1 MILYSTPPITFTYL
15 IKQLKKASNAK
26 TYLLL
31 KDIFPQNAVDL
42 DLLKMGGILYKY
54 FRKKEKILY
63 NISDYIGCM
72 SPANL
77 NYVLDKN
84 PEIDKKKLEVNP
96 NSIDVKENVL
106 KFNSD
111 LYNKYKIPKN
121 KVIFIFGGNLGIP
134 QGIDYLKANIEYCKS
149 IKDAFF
155 LIIGDGTEYNKL
167 RNWIRTSETPN
178 VVLIKELPKSEY
190 DDIIKLSHVGL
201 IFLNPHFTIP
211 NFPSRILTYM
221 QNRLPVICATD
232 LVTDIG
238 EIVVNNNFGFKCLTS
253 DKKSFF
259 DHLPKTAFALSNIDD
274 KNGPVLL
281 QNTVAKKCTYALKSY
296 ADYKAQILESQL
308 SGLLLKIN
316 GHEVWVKLIGTFNAY
331 NLLAIYGTAIEL
343 GMESLEALRLLSEL
357 ESVSGR
363 FQYIV
368 SAANITA
375 IVDYAHTPD
384 ALENVLKTI
393 NDIRT
398 KNEQLITVVGCG
410 GNRDKTKRPI
420 MGGIASDLSDKAILT
435 SDNPRNEDAEVIIS
449 EMEQGV
455 APQNF
460 KRILSITDRKQAIK
474 TACQLA
480 QPNDIILIAGK
491 GHETYQEINGVRHDF
506 DDMKIVKELLEQ
518 LHK

>member
-1 MILYSTPPITFTYL
+1 VSI
-15 IKQLKKASNAK
+15 
-26 TYLLL
+26 L
-31 KDIFPQNAVDL
+31 KDIIYKVAIEAIKGSTDIVIGKIDFDSRKIEKNDLFVAIRGTISDGHDYISKAIDLGASAIICDSFPNGIVEGVTYIQVKDTNAALAVVAANYFGNPSQKL
-42 DLLKMGGILYKY
+42 QLVGVTGTNGKTTIASLLYQLYK
-54 FRKKEKILY
+54 KAGHKVGLLSTVKIMVDDVEYPATHTTPDSITINSYLALMVEAGV
-63 NISDYIGCM
+63 DYCFM
-72 SPANL
+72 
-77 NYVLDKN
+77 
-84 PEIDKKKLEVNP
+84 EV
-96 NSIDVKENVL
+96 SSHGVHQKRTESLHFV
-106 KFNSD
+106 
-111 LYNKYKIPKN
+111 
-121 KVIFIFGGNLGIP
+121 GGVFTN
-134 QGIDYLKANIEYCKS
+134 
-149 IKDAFF
+149 
-155 LIIGDGTEYNKL
+155 
-167 RNWIRTSETPN
+167 
-178 VVLIKELPKSEY
+178 
-190 DDIIKLSHVGL
+190 LSHDHLDYHPTFAEYRDV
-201 IFLNPHFTIP
+201 
-211 NFPSRILTYM
+211 
-221 QNRLPVICATD
+221 
-232 LVTDIG
+232 
-238 EIVVNNNFGFKCLTS
+238 
-253 DKKSFF
+253 KKSFF

-274 KNGPVLL
+274 KNGSVVL
-281 QNTVAKKCTYALKSY
+281 QNTVAKKCSYALKSY

-308 SGLLLKIN
+308 SGLLLKVN
-316 GHEVWVKLIGTFNAY
+316 GNEVWVKLIGTFNAY

-368 SAANITA
+368 SAENITA

-410 GNRDKTKRPI
+410 GNRDKTKRPV
-420 MGGIASDLSDKAILT
+420 MGGIASDLSDKAVFT
-435 SDNPRNEDAEVIIS
+435 SDNPRNEDADVIIS
-449 EMEQGV
+449 EMESGV
-455 APQNF
+455 AALNY